1 MKIER
6 GLKLGDVG
14 IRLKPNEPNLLENYT
29 RFRKQTRRKKK
40 RKKKKK
46 KTMKRIEI
54 HRKKDP
60 FSQII
65 EEQTTPDK
73 VKVKEEVKEEVKK
86 EEVKKE
92 EVKDAVKDAVKE
104 EVKDAVKDKAK
115 EEVKEAEVKDEVK
128 VKDTKP
134 EIKKVKV
141 QNRPQDLSESDPNVK
156 KLVITA
162 SVEPD
167 KKKKGSQIKLE

>member
-1 MKIER
+1 MKINR
-6 GLKLGDVG
+6 SRKLGDVG
-14 IRLKPNEPNLLENYT
+14 IRLKPNKPNLLENYT
-29 RFRKQTRRKKK
+29 RFRKMTRKKKK

-46 KTMKRIEI
+46 KTVKRIEI
-54 HRKKDP
+54 HRKIDP

-65 EEQTTPDK
+65 EDQESTP
-73 VKVKEEVKEEVKK
+73 VKKDTVKEDTEDKK
-86 EEVKKE
+86 V
-92 EVKDAVKDAVKE
+92 
-104 EVKDAVKDKAK
+104 
-115 EEVKEAEVKDEVK
+115 
-128 VKDTKP
+128 P

-167 KKKKGSQIKLE
+167 NKKKGSQIKLE

>member
-1 MKIER
+1 MKINR
-6 GLKLGDVG
+6 SRKLGDVG

-29 RFRKQTRRKKK
+29 RFRKMTRKKKK

-46 KTMKRIEI
+46 KTVKRIEI
-54 HRKKDP
+54 HRKIDP

-65 EEQTTPDK
+65 EDQESTP
-73 VKVKEEVKEEVKK
+73 VKKDTVKKDTVKEDKKDTVKKDTVKE
-86 EEVKKE
+86 
-92 EVKDAVKDAVKE
+92 DAVKE
-104 EVKDAVKDKAK
+104 DTVKKDT
-115 EEVKEAEVKDEVK
+115 VKEDTVKEDTEDKK
-128 VKDTKP
+128 VP

-167 KKKKGSQIKLE
+167 NKKKGSQIKLE